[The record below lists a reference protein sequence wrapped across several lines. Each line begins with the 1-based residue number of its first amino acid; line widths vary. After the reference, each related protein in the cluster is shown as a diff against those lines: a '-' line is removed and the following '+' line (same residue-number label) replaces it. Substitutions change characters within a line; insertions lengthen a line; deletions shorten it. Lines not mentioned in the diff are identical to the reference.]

1 VRRLI
6 GLLSHQSLLYDDLTL
21 RENLIF
27 TARLY
32 ALHHPD
38 AVAGAALEAAGLTD
52 RANDLPRKLSR
63 GLLQR
68 ASIARAMLHRPSLLL
83 LDEPFTALDASAS
96 ERLRKDLQGRISA
109 GTALVIVTHHLEEA
123 WQLAT
128 RIAVL
133 VQGRWAAEE
142 ARQGPLDAF
151 LPRYQRLL
159 GA

>member
-1 VRRLI
+1 
-6 GLLSHQSLLYDDLTL
+6 LLYDDLTL
-21 RENLIF
+21 RENLTF

-32 ALHHPD
+32 ALD
-38 AVAGAALEAAGLTD
+38 RADVVAAEALEAAGLAE
-52 RANDLPRKLSR
+52 RADDLPRKLSR

-68 ASIARAMLHRPSLLL
+68 AAIARAMLHRPSLLL
-83 LDEPFTALDASAS
+83 LDEPFTALDASAA
-96 ERLRKDLQGRISA
+96 ERLRADLRSRISA

-128 RIAVL
+128 RLAVL

-151 LPRYQRLL
+151 LPRYHRLL